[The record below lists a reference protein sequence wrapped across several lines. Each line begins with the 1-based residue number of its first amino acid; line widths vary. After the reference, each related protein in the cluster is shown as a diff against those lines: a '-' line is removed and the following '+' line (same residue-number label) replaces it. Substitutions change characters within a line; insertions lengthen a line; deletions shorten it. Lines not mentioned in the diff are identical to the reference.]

1 MENKAT
7 FNEIINGELPVLVDF
22 HATWCG
28 PCQLLKPVLENT
40 AISWKDRLRIIK
52 IDVDKNESAASAYK
66 VQGVPTLILFQQ
78 GKILWRQSGFMNENQ
93 LNTKLQQ
100 YLS

>member
-7 FNEIINGELPVLVDF
+7 FSEIINGNLPVLVDF

-40 AISWKDRLRIIK
+40 AVSWKDRLRIIK
-52 IDVDKNESAASAYK
+52 IDVDKNESAANAYK
-66 VQGVPTLILFQQ
+66 VQGVPTLILFHN
-78 GKILWRQSGFMNENQ
+78 GKILWRQSGFMNETQ
-93 LNTKLQQ
+93 LNTKLEQFI
-100 YLS
+100 S